1 MAERRAPVT
10 GWTGEQRMKMPIDRI
25 RQVLRRLARTPM
37 FTAVTLITLAV
48 AVGAN
53 AVIFS
58 VVEGVILKPLPYAH
72 PEQLIG
78 VWYTAPG
85 VGIKDANMAAFL
97 YFIDREQNKTLE
109 DIGVYVGDSF
119 TMTGAGEPEHV
130 LGVDVTSGTLPLLGV
145 APTLGR
151 VFSNADDTPGAP
163 DTAMLSYAYWRKKF
177 GADPAAVGRSIT
189 LDGKP
194 RQIIGVLPKGFQF
207 LTYDDMAVMLP
218 MQWDR
223 NKTKLGNFSQE
234 ALARL
239 KPGVTIEQAN
249 ADLARLIP
257 IAIHSFPAPEGFSV
271 KLFENVGLAPNLR
284 PLKKDVIGDVGNVLW
299 VLMGSLAMVLLIACA
314 NVANLLLVR
323 VEGRR
328 QELAIRAALGAG
340 SKRIAT
346 DLLVESFTLGAIGSL
361 IGLGLAY
368 GALRVL
374 VAMAPTGLPR
384 LQEIGINL
392 PVLAFT
398 FAIMVLTSVLIGAIP
413 VLRYAKADSNLTLR
427 EGGRGQSQSR
437 EQHRTRNALVVLQ
450 VALALMLLICS
461 GLMIRTFNAMMHVAP
476 GFDKPDSLQTFRLD
490 IPETTVP
497 DTDKPRVIRMEQ
509 AIRDKI
515 AALPGVTSVAF
526 GGNVPMDGWSS
537 NDVLYAQDRTYAE
550 GQLPPIRRFKFIS
563 PGYFSTLGTPLI
575 VGRDY
580 TWDDVYH
587 KMPVAIISENF
598 AREYWHDPA
607 NALGKRLREGM
618 NDEWRE
624 IVGVVADTYDDGVS
638 QAAPTAVYWPVLM
651 SNFQGDTVRAQRGI
665 SMVIRSSR
673 AGSQAFMKEV
683 QGAVWS
689 TDSNL
694 PLADPH
700 TVGYL
705 YTRSM
710 ARTSFTLIMLSVAGG
725 MALLLGVV
733 GIYGVI
739 SYSVSQR
746 TREIGIRMALGAQ
759 QQTITAMFVR
769 HGLILTGIGVGFG
782 LIASFVVMRLMSS
795 LLFGVN
801 PVDPITYAAI
811 TVAIAVISYAACYL
825 PSRRAASVEP
835 VNALRAE

>member
-1 MAERRAPVT
+1 
-10 GWTGEQRMKMPIDRI
+10 
-25 RQVLRRLARTPM
+25 M
-37 FTAVTLITLAV
+37 FTAITLITLAV
-48 AVGAN
+48 AIGAN

-58 VVEGVILKPLPYAH
+58 VIEGVILKPLPYSH

-109 DIGVYVGDSF
+109 DIGVYDGDSVSV
-119 TMTGAGEPEHV
+119 TGAGEPEHV
-130 LGVDVTSGTLPLLGV
+130 PGVDVTSGTLPILGV
-145 APTLGR
+145 VPALGR
-151 VFSNADDTPGAP
+151 VFSNADDAPGAP
-163 DTAMLSYAYWRKKF
+163 ETVMLTYAYWRKKF
-177 GADPAAVGRSIT
+177 GADPTAVGRSIT

-194 RQIIGVLPKGFQF
+194 RQIIGVLPKNFQF
-207 LTYDDMAVMLP
+207 MGYDDMELMLP

-234 ALARL
+234 AVARL
-239 KPGVTIEQAN
+239 KPGVTMEQAS

-257 IAIHSFPAPEGFSV
+257 IAIHSFPAPDGFSV

-340 SKRIAT
+340 WKRIAG

-361 IGLGLAY
+361 LGLALAF

-384 LQEIGINL
+384 IHEIGINL
-392 PVLAFT
+392 PVLLFT
-398 FAIMVLTSVLIGAIP
+398 FGLAFFTSLLIGAIP
-413 VLRYAKADSNLTLR
+413 VYRYAKADSNLTLR

-450 VALALMLLICS
+450 VALALVLLICS

-476 GFDKPDSLQTFRLD
+476 GFEKPDSLQTFRIY

-497 DTDKPRVIRMEQ
+497 DTDKQRLIRMEQ
-509 AIRDKI
+509 QIRDKI

-526 GGNVPMDGWSS
+526 GSNVPMDGWSS
-537 NDVLYAQDRTYAE
+537 NDVLYAQDRAYAE
-550 GQLPPIRRFKFIS
+550 GELPPIRRFKFIS
-563 PGYFSTLGTPLI
+563 PGYFSTLGTPMI
-575 VGRDY
+575 AGRDY
-580 TWDDVYH
+580 TWDDIYH

-607 NALGKRLREGM
+607 NAIGKRVRVGTK
-618 NDEWRE
+618 DDWRE
-624 IVGVVADTYDDGVS
+624 IIGVVAATYDDGAS
-638 QAAPTAVYWPVLM
+638 KPAPTSVYWPVLM
-651 SNFQGDTVRAQRGI
+651 NNFEGESERTQRGI
-665 SMVIRSSR
+665 AMAIRSTR

-694 PLADPH
+694 PLSDAH
-700 TVGYL
+700 TLGYF

-759 QQTITAMFVR
+759 RQTITAMFVR
-769 HGLILTGIGVGFG
+769 HGLILTGIGVVFG
-782 LIASFVVMRLMSS
+782 LVASFITMRLMSS
-795 LLFGVN
+795 LLFNVS
-801 PVDPITYAAI
+801 PVDPITYVTI
-811 TVAIAVISYAACYL
+811 TAVIVIIAYVACYL
-825 PSRRAASVEP
+825 PSRRASTVEP

>member
-1 MAERRAPVT
+1 MANFRPFDEL
-10 GWTGEQRMKMPIDRI
+10 
-25 RQVLRRLARTPM
+25 RQLGRRLLRTPM

-53 AVIFS
+53 TVIFS
-58 VVEGVILKPLPYAH
+58 VVEGVILKPLPYPH
-72 PEQLIG
+72 PEELIG
-78 VWYTAPG
+78 VWHTAPG
-85 VGIKDANMAAFL
+85 VGIKDLNMAAFL
-97 YFIDREQNKTLE
+97 YFIDREQSKTLV
-109 DIGVYVGDSF
+109 DIGAYTGDSF
-119 TMTGAGEPEHV
+119 TVTGAGEPEHV
-130 LGVDVTSGTLPLLGV
+130 PGVDMTSGTLPILGV
-145 APTLGR
+145 VPAVGR
-151 VFSNADDTPGAP
+151 IFTNADDTPGAP
-163 DTAMLSYAYWRKKF
+163 DTVMLSYAYWRKKF
-177 GADPAAVGRSIT
+177 GADPTAVGRSIT

-194 RQIIGVLPKGFQF
+194 HQIIGVLPKDFQF
-207 LTYDDMAVMLP
+207 LTYDEMALVLP

-223 NKTKLGNFSQE
+223 NKTKLGNFSQMG
-234 ALARL
+234 LARM
-239 KPGVTIEQAN
+239 KPGVTMEQAS

-257 IAIHSFPAPEGFSV
+257 VAIHSFPAPDGFSV
-271 KLFENVGLAPNLR
+271 KLFENVGLAMNLR
-284 PLKKDVIGDVGNVLW
+284 LLKKDVIGDIGNVLW
-299 VLMGSLAMVLLIACA
+299 VLMGSLGMVLLIACA

-340 SKRIAT
+340 WKRIAG
-346 DLLVESFTLGAIGSL
+346 DLLVESFALGAIGSL
-361 IGLGLAY
+361 MGLGLAY

-384 LQEIGINL
+384 IHEIGINL

-398 FAIMVLTSVLIGAIP
+398 FAIMVLTSLLIGAIP

-450 VALALMLLICS
+450 VALALVLLICS

-476 GFDKPDSLQTFRLD
+476 GIEKPDSLQTFRLYV
-490 IPETTVP
+490 PEATVP

-509 AIRDKI
+509 EIRDKI
-515 AALPGVTSVAF
+515 AALPGVTSVGF
-526 GGNVPMDGWSS
+526 GSMVPMDGSS
-537 NDVLYAQDRTYAE
+537 SSDVLYAQDRAYAE
-550 GQLPPIRRFKFIS
+550 GQLPPIRRFKFIA

-587 KMPVAIISENF
+587 KLPVAMISENF
-598 AREYWHDPA
+598 AREYWGSPA
-607 NALGKRLREGM
+607 NAIGKRVRETSK
-618 NDEWRE
+618 DEWRE
-624 IVGVVADTYDDGVS
+624 IIGVVANMHDDGVS
-638 QAAPTAVYWPVLM
+638 QPAPTAVYWPVLM
-651 SNFQGDTVRAQRGI
+651 NNFQGDAERVQRGI
-665 SMVIRSSR
+665 AMVIRSER

-694 PLADPH
+694 PLADPR
-700 TVGYL
+700 TLGDL
-705 YTRSM
+705 YKKSM

-759 QQTITAMFVR
+759 RQAITAMFVR
-769 HGLILTGIGVGFG
+769 HGLVLTGIGVACG
-782 LIASFVVMRLMSS
+782 LVASFVAMRLMSS

-801 PVDPITYAAI
+801 PVDPITYGAI
-811 TVAIAVISYAACYL
+811 TVVIVAISYVACYL
-825 PSRRAASVEP
+825 PSRRASSVEP